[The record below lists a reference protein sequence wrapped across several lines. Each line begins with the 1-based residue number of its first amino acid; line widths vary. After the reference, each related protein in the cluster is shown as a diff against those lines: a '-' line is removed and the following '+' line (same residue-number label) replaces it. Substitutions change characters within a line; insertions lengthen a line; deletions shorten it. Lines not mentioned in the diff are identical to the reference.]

1 MKKMIILILIAFSL
15 SKDLI
20 LIGDSR
26 IKEMANV
33 IFEIENSYYASG
45 YSPYHS
51 PMTTEPISYEDY
63 KIHVT
68 APEKIDHIFEG
79 APNDSVH
86 NQLKN
91 AKPGTNVLLNLGI
104 DNLGLLE
111 KIIIFYGKLADKYYK
126 LNFYIISLIGVDETK
141 IQISNSSVKEFNAYI
156 KNRILEV
163 EFENLKYKN
172 ILKGEDPTQI
182 MIDDE
187 PIDILKY
194 STDGKGF
201 YRNGLTRIFKAMVEG
216 LEFES

>member
-1 MKKMIILILIAFSL
+1 ME
-15 SKDLI
+15 
-20 LIGDSR
+20 R
-26 IKEMANV
+26 CKEMANV
-33 IFEIENSYYASG
+33 IFEIENSYYGSG
-45 YSPYHS
+45 YFSYYC

-63 KIHVT
+63 NIHVT
-68 APEKIDHIFEG
+68 APEEINHIFG
-79 APNDSVH
+79 GTPNNSVH

-111 KIIIFYGKLADKYYK
+111 QIINFYGKLADKYYK

-141 IQISNSSVKEFNAYI
+141 IKISNSSVKEFNAYI

-182 MIDDE
+182 MIDNE
-187 PIDILKY
+187 PVDILKY

-201 YRNGLTRIFKAMVEG
+201 YRNGLTRIFKAMVER

>member
-1 MKKMIILILIAFSL
+1 MIILILIAFSL

-45 YSPYHS
+45 YLPYHS
-51 PMTTEPISYEDY
+51 PMTTEPVSYEDY
-63 KIHVT
+63 NIHVT
-68 APEKIDHIFEG
+68 APEKIDHIFTG

-86 NQLKN
+86 FQLKS

-104 DNLGLLE
+104 DNLNLLDD
-111 KIIIFYGKLADKYYK
+111 IIIFYGKLADKYYK

-141 IQISNSSVKEFNAYI
+141 IDISNSRVKEFNAYI

-163 EFENLKYKN
+163 EFDNLKYKN

-187 PIDILKY
+187 PVDILKY
-194 STDGKGF
+194 STDGIGF